1 MKTVKRHIA
10 NHSYRILFNING
22 RLLSKFSRL
31 KSSILEIIRA
41 KLIHESAKR
50 SYNQS
55 DKS

>member
-41 KLIHESAKR
+41 RIYESAKR

-55 DKS
+55 NKL